1 MIIAGRGGALK
12 VLETSFRNYLITHR
26 HARAAGTALT
36 VPRVADL
43 LARPDF
49 EPLKLWLRERN
60 VDLDDLQAAV
70 DEILDQARQAA
81 EAD

>member
-1 MIIAGRGGALK
+1 
-12 VLETSFRNYLITHR
+12 
-26 HARAAGTALT
+26 LT

-49 EPLKLWLRERN
+49 EPLKLWLRQRN
-60 VDLDDLQAAV
+60 VDIDELQAAI
-70 DEILDQARQAA
+70 DKFLDQARQAA